1 MQCVL
6 ISLNISP
13 LSSLPFLRA
22 QARSTVAPVDHRQL
36 HQVETAEIIHE
47 LRCRSGGG
55 GLYAAVLRAKMSED

>member
-1 MQCVL
+1 
-6 ISLNISP
+6 
-13 LSSLPFLRA
+13 
-22 QARSTVAPVDHRQL
+22 VDHRQL